1 MATRFGRVLQADVG
15 VTLSQDRMQE
25 VTDFI
30 ETDAGSIPA
39 ASTNFLT
46 KTATCVA
53 AFSFEAPLRHTRGIG
68 PLRLDRTPAVPR

>member
-30 ETDAGSIPA
+30 E
-39 ASTNFLT
+39 
-46 KTATCVA
+46 KC
-53 AFSFEAPLRHTRGIG
+53 
-68 PLRLDRTPAVPR
+68 

>member
-30 ETDAGSIPA
+30 EKSLIVDGVLLKDIALKTGIKETDSIRSVCSRSYA
-39 ASTNFLT
+39 EDSGF
-46 KTATCVA
+46 V
-53 AFSFEAPLRHTRGIG
+53 F
-68 PLRLDRTPAVPR
+68 